1 MKSVVFLL
9 SLVVVFEASAQIRP
23 DLKRRLRRDS
33 IIGQRVLPRTV
44 QQPEVRRVFNQ
55 IERSI
60 LNSSLSSVPVS
71 FARQVY
77 VNITG
82 GESGYFSQNQVVSVL
97 QSYFVPRT
105 PLSFEFSRHNDQGPT
120 PYATGRLTFV
130 ARGRRESAQVYV
142 SLAIQDSQWVI
153 SQFNIY

>member
-1 MKSVVFLL
+1 MKSVVLLL

-23 DLKRRLRRDS
+23 DLRRRLHRNP
-33 IIGQRVLPRTV
+33 IPGQKMQPRSL
-44 QQPEVRRVFNQ
+44 QQVDVRKVFAQ

-60 LNSSLSSVPVS
+60 SASSLSSVPVS

-97 QSYFVPRT
+97 QSYFVRRA
-105 PLSFEFSRHNDQGPT
+105 PLSFEFSRYNDEGPT
-120 PYATGRLTFV
+120 PYATGRLTYV
-130 ARGRRESAQVYV
+130 VRGRRETAQVYV
-142 SLAIQDSQWVI
+142 SLAIQDSEWVI

>member
-1 MKSVVFLL
+1 M
-9 SLVVVFEASAQIRP
+9 
-23 DLKRRLRRDS
+23 
-33 IIGQRVLPRTV
+33 IGQKVLPRT
-44 QQPEVRRVFNQ
+44 QQQLEARKVFNQ
-55 IERSI
+55 IEHSI
-60 LNSSLSSVPVS
+60 SSSSLSAIPVS

-97 QSYFVPRT
+97 QGYFVLRA
-105 PLSFEFSRHNDQGPT
+105 PLSFEFSRYNDLGST
-120 PYATGRLTFV
+120 PYATGRLTFLV
-130 ARGRRESAQVYV
+130 RGRRESAQIYV

>member
-1 MKSVVFLL
+1 MKSVVFLVP
-9 SLVVVFEASAQIRP
+9 LVFVLQASAQIRP
-23 DLKRRLRRDS
+23 DLQRRPGRHS
-33 IIGQRVLPRTV
+33 IVIQRVLPRTV
-44 QQPEVRRVFNQ
+44 QQLEVRRVFNQ

-60 LNSSLSSVPVS
+60 LSSSLSSIPVS

-97 QSYFVPRT
+97 QSYFVSRT
-105 PLSFEFSRHNDQGPT
+105 PLSFEFSRYSDQGPT
-120 PYATGRLTFV
+120 PYATGRLTYND
-130 ARGRRESAQVYV
+130 RGRRESAQVYV

>member
-1 MKSVVFLL
+1 MKSVVLLL

-23 DLKRRLRRDS
+23 DLKRRLRRDL
-33 IIGQRVLPRTV
+33 IVGQRVPPRTV
-44 QQPEVRRVFNQ
+44 QQLEVRRAFSQ

-60 LNSSLSSVPVS
+60 LNSSLSSIPVS

-97 QSYFVPRT
+97 QSYFVSRT
-105 PLSFEFSRHNDQGPT
+105 PLSFEFSRYNDQGPT
-120 PYATGRLTFV
+120 PYATGRLTYV
-130 ARGRRESAQVYV
+130 ARGRRASAQVYV
-142 SLAIQDSQWVI
+142 SLAMQDSQWVI